1 MIGVFDSGLGGLCAL
16 KALRTRFP
24 FTDFVYLADTAR
36 LPYGAHSPEAIL
48 RYAREALSFFLHK
61 GADAILFA
69 CGTVSALALP
79 TLKENTEYPL
89 YGIITPSVKEAKRL
103 WQSGSILVLGTEATV
118 KSRAFAAALES
129 ILPQARLFSI
139 ACPLFVSLAEEG
151 LTEEGNPIADAAVR
165 YYLSTLQGERL
176 DAILLGCTHFSY
188 LAPFIRPIF
197 PDTPILDCGSLAAGA
212 LPLSLGKTEGGK
224 TEFFVTENAPAFS
237 QKASRLLKERA
248 EAKQV
253 SLSSFA

>member
-16 KALRTRFP
+16 KALRSRFP

-48 RYAREALSFFLHK
+48 HYAREALAFFLHK

-69 CGTVSALALP
+69 CGTVSALALS
-79 TLKENTEYPL
+79 TLKKESPIPL
-89 YGIITPSVKEAKRL
+89 FGIIAPALEEAVSL
-103 WQSGSILVLGTEATV
+103 WRKGAVLVLGTEATV

-151 LTEEGNPIADAAVR
+151 LTEEGNPIADAAAR
-165 YYLSTLQGERL
+165 YYLSALQGERL

-197 PDTPILDCGSLAAGA
+197 PDTPILDCGASAAGT
-212 LPLSLGKTEGGK
+212 LPFSLGKTEGGK

-237 QKASRLLKERA
+237 RKASRLLKENA
-248 EAKQV
+248 EAKKI